1 MSSSKII
8 YGLLT
13 LGLGLAGLAFGALFV
28 LCLSLYLL
36 WHGLSVS
43 VVAFGVLCFG
53 STVLAHAALH
63 RAHAQERMKLS
74 AREPALFAAARV
86 PPHLSAQTR
95 RRAD

>member
-1 MSSSKII
+1 MSFSKII
-8 YGLLT
+8 YGLLM
-13 LGLGLAGLAFGALFV
+13 LRFGLAGLAFGALFV

-53 STVLAHAALH
+53 STVLAHLGLH
-63 RAHAQERMKLS
+63 RARTQARAKLPT
-74 AREPALFAAARV
+74 REPALFNEARV
-86 PPHLSAQTR
+86 PPRIPAQTR